1 MVRILCVDDDP
12 DLARFVALLLE
23 ATGWEVIGAEDGEQG
38 HERAF
43 ELMPDLVLTGWSMPK
58 LSGIDLV
65 RLLRGDPRT
74 EAMPI
79 VMLTAKG
86 RDEDKAA
93 GLEAGANDY
102 IVKPFDPVDL
112 IQRLARVLGLTGIR
126 TDFSAR
132 PAERIGV
139 IVVDEDG
146 TPAT

>member
-1 MVRILCVDDDP
+1 
-12 DLARFVALLLE
+12 
-23 ATGWEVIGAEDGEQG
+23 
-38 HERAF
+38 
-43 ELMPDLVLTGWSMPK
+43 
-58 LSGIDLV
+58 
-65 RLLRGDPRT
+65 
-74 EAMPI
+74 MPI